1 MQTLAAIGL
10 LTSCTLFAAEGVSV
24 TEHMDFPPGGVLR
37 LKNSIG
43 ELWVEGW
50 DQPNVEITTI
60 KSMKGD
66 LDPKEREKAA
76 GVLDK
81 VRVASERH
89 GDELVLTTS
98 FPRLRG
104 WPRSYSLG
112 IATSF
117 DLEYDIK
124 VPRNARLI
132 VEHHVGEVH
141 VDELTA
147 DINAAVHQG
156 AIVVRL
162 PEKGGYA
169 IEAKSKF
176 GSVTSDFPGSRGRH
190 WWSAGEQFR
199 QSASA
204 ASQKLNLR
212 VGYGDILLLRINTPR
227 APGPLDPSAKP
238 SGL

>member
-1 MQTLAAIGL
+1 MRTLAAIGL
-10 LTSCTLFAAEGVSV
+10 LAACTLFAAEGVSV
-24 TEHMDFPPGGVLR
+24 TEHMEFPPGGVLR

-43 ELWVEGW
+43 ELRVEGW
-50 DQPNVEITTI
+50 DQPSVEITTI

-81 VRVASERH
+81 VRVTSERH

-112 IATSF
+112 IATKF

-141 VDELTA
+141 VDQLTA
-147 DINAAVHQG
+147 DIHADVHQG
-156 AIVVRL
+156 VIVVRL
-162 PEKGGYA
+162 PERGAYA
-169 IEAKSKF
+169 IEAKSRF
-176 GSVTSDFPGSRGRH
+176 GSVTSDFPGNGRSH
-190 WWSAGEQFR
+190 WWRTGEQFQ
-199 QSASA
+199 QSASVP
-204 ASQKLNLR
+204 SQKLNLR
-212 VGYGDILLLRINTPR
+212 VGYGDILLLRINTPTG
-227 APGPLDPSAKP
+227 PGPLDPSSKP
-238 SGL
+238 GGL